1 MEKNN
6 FSILF
11 FIIYFLIKI
20 KQIFASTCKEVEAIF
35 GNNTAVLDADTDFTR
50 DVAVSYTHLKRL
62 RCFCRFG
69 TNCELLRKPALFW

>member
-20 KQIFASTCKEVEAIF
+20 KQIFAGACKEVEAIF

-50 DVAVSYTHLKRL
+50 DVDTRL
-62 RCFCRFG
+62 
-69 TNCELLRKPALFW
+69 N